1 MRFRIFLLSV
11 AMLIVFVVERSSS
24 RRPLDNGVSCFGA
37 GCAVG
42 DHIYLAENFWLQY
55 REVQARLIQSEKMGE
70 LVRKL
75 IQRMG

>member
-11 AMLIVFVVERSSS
+11 AMLIVFVVERSSL
-24 RRPLDNGVSCFGA
+24 RRPLDNGLSCFGA